1 MSEPTSDPSIEY
13 EPHLRQ
19 QPFEINPNELQLR
32 QASDREIG
40 GAPPVDD
47 VEHNVWEEPTL
58 AADLAGAAPEGQI
71 TYARWLDRR
80 IASTSY
86 AKSLGVML
94 LLVACAGPWG
104 VVGAL
109 FGGGGGG
116 GDLSTAGIVAVAIIG
131 PITEEIMKIALAMW
145 VVEKRP
151 YLFKSI
157 WQILVCAAAGGL
169 LFGVIENL
177 IYMHVYIPDASRSL
191 TRWRWTVCT
200 GLHLNCSFVAGVGL
214 ARIWDRAMRTRTR
227 PELGYGMGWFATAM
241 LGHGLYNFGVTV
253 AEFMGWLDF

>member
-1 MSEPTSDPSIEY
+1 MSEPTSDPSIEH

-19 QPFEINPNELQLR
+19 QSFQTNPDELPPR
-32 QASDREIG
+32 PVADRENG
-40 GAPPVDD
+40 DTPAAED
-47 VEHNVWEEPTL
+47 VEHNVWEEPAL

-71 TYARWLDRR
+71 TYARWLDQR
-80 IASTSY
+80 IAATSY

-94 LLVACAGPWG
+94 LLIASSGPWG
-104 VVGAL
+104 VFGAL
-109 FGGGGGG
+109 FGGAGG

-151 YLFKSI
+151 YLFKAI

-169 LFGVIENL
+169 LFGAIENL
-177 IYMHVYIPDASRSL
+177 IYMHIYIPDASRSL
-191 TRWRWTVCT
+191 ARWRWTVCT

-214 ARIWDRAMRTRTR
+214 ARVWDRAMRTRTR

-241 LGHGLYNFGVTV
+241 LGHGLYNLGVTV
-253 AEFMGWLDF
+253 AEAVGWLDF